1 MVKKW
6 CAEEWM
12 GRAWRW
18 WKRMPRSR
26 TARSLARE
34 QIESIAPGRGGK
46 ATRDYW
52 VRRGRWWMEW
62 ELGKVD
68 EVGGD
73 EPTKGG

>member
-1 MVKKW
+1 MDGPGVEVV
-6 CAEEWM
+6 EEDAPEQD
-12 GRAWRW
+12 GEELGEGADREHRAG
-18 WKRMPRSR
+18 
-26 TARSLARE
+26 A
-34 QIESIAPGRGGK
+34 GRGGK